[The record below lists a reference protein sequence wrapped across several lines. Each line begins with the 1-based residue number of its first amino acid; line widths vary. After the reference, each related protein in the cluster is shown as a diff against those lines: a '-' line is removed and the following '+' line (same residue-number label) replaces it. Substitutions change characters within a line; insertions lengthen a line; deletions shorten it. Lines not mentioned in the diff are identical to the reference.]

1 MSYAFALERY
11 RRQNPIFPRISQ
23 DKHFVLN
30 ELSDSEIII
39 QNNQEITSE
48 DLVDDLVHEKWWE
61 DAPRAGRFRP
71 GLGWIFPRSYYC
83 EIVDFLK
90 EFNFYN
96 TFEPERED
104 CLDDDDFEERME
116 EYEERCEPDD
126 EDEEEAMWVDMSMT
140 HGYMPNRMAMPRA
153 KPGPNASALEIAQ
166 DKVMTAVE
174 QRLGLSPGL
183 LHMVANSPL
192 PPPTFLVPQHVRE
205 ARAKRTAEYNAFIM
219 GLPGIESSKP
229 EPKKSS
235 PKKASP
241 KKASP
246 KKAAPKKAAPKKA
259 AKKAAP
265 KKAGKKTAAPKK
277 TAPKKAA
284 AKKTTA
290 KKKK

>member
-1 MSYAFALERY
+1 
-11 RRQNPIFPRISQ
+11 
-23 DKHFVLN
+23 
-30 ELSDSEIII
+30 
-39 QNNQEITSE
+39 
-48 DLVDDLVHEKWWE
+48 
-61 DAPRAGRFRP
+61 
-71 GLGWIFPRSYYC
+71 
-83 EIVDFLK
+83 
-90 EFNFYN
+90 
-96 TFEPERED
+96 
-104 CLDDDDFEERME
+104 
-116 EYEERCEPDD
+116 
-126 EDEEEAMWVDMSMT
+126 MWVDMSMT

-229 EPKKSS
+229 EPKK
-235 PKKASP
+235 
-241 KKASP
+241 ASP
-246 KKAAPKKAAPKKA
+246 KKAAPKKASPKKAAPKKA

-277 TAPKKAA
+277 AVPKKAA
-284 AKKTTA
+284 KKAAPKKTAAKKAAPKKTAA

>member
-1 MSYAFALERY
+1 MSYEFALERY

-23 DKHFVLN
+23 DKHFVLK
-30 ELSDSEIII
+30 ELSASEIII
-39 QNNQEITSE
+39 QTNQKISI
-48 DLVDDLVHEKWWE
+48 DDLVADLVQEKWWE

-71 GLGWIFPRSYYC
+71 GLGWIFPRRYYC

-90 EFNFYN
+90 EFNFFN

-116 EYEERCEPDD
+116 EYEQLCEPDD
-126 EDEEEAMWVDMSMT
+126 EDEEEAMWVDLSMT

-229 EPKKSS
+229 EPKK
-235 PKKASP
+235 
-241 KKASP
+241 ASP
-246 KKAAPKKAAPKKA
+246 KKAAPKKASPKKAAPKKA

-277 TAPKKAA
+277 AVPKKAA
-284 AKKTTA
+284 KKAAPKKTAA